1 MKAIVAV
8 DRNWAI
14 GKNNDL
20 LVRIPEDMK
29 RFRAFTTGNVIVMG
43 RKTLES
49 FPNGLPLPN
58 RVNVVLTTNPN
69 FIVKGVVVAHSID
82 ELQEVLKEYDDKEIY
97 VVGGDSVYK
106 QLVPMCDE
114 VIATKIDFA
123 YDADKFFPN
132 LDNDDEWYVDSE
144 SEELTYY
151 DIIFNYVNYRKRTK

>member
-69 FIVKGVVVAHSID
+69 FNVKGVVVAHSID

-144 SEELTYY
+144 SEEITYY